1 MIRWLAE
8 VKHKNR
14 KPEIIPNG
22 ELDKYCAM
30 FILSIKKAG
39 GGEYKPDS
47 LISKF
52 NSIAPY
58 IRTNNKINMNSDA
71 SEAFHRSGDCCL
83 QNVKN

>member
-8 VKHKNR
+8 AKHKNR

-47 LISKF
+47 DIEVQLYCPL
-52 NSIAPY
+52 ALYP
-58 IRTNNKINMNSDA
+58 NKQQDKH
-71 SEAFHRSGDCCL
+71 E
-83 QNVKN
+83 Q